1 MMNMLDD
8 PSKKVQAVRSWG
20 WIISLL
26 GTDAVNNRSLLNKL
40 LKVPERM
47 FIDVDAQVQ
56 IAAMVGYTIGN
67 VSGGNHN
74 FRENPCKPWRKSRLN
89 SPKKSHM

>member
-40 LKVPERM
+40 LKVPEQM
-47 FIDVDAQVQ
+47 FIDVDTQVQ
-56 IAAMVGYTIGN
+56 IATMVGYTI
-67 VSGGNHN
+67 SS
-74 FRENPCKPWRKSRLN
+74 FF
-89 SPKKSHM
+89 

>member
-56 IAAMVGYTIGN
+56 IATMVGYTI
-67 VSGGNHN
+67 SS
-74 FRENPCKPWRKSRLN
+74 FF
-89 SPKKSHM
+89 